1 MAKVAIVFFSGEGHT
16 RKQAEA
22 VADGVRKVEGAEVE
36 VLAISQE
43 GNLPYGAWGILE
55 SADAI
60 IYGSPTYMGAP
71 PWQFKKFA
79 DDSVAAWSS
88 MAWKDQMAAGF
99 TNSATVNGDKWS
111 TIAYFWTLSQQHGQ
125 VWIGLGM
132 HSKNRMRDGPDDINW
147 TGGYAG
153 AMAISPGDASP
164 DEAPRKGDLDTA
176 SLLGRR
182 VGEFTLGLNRR
193 NAGQRIFVPN
203 PDRQNVS

>member
-1 MAKVAIVFFSGEGHT
+1 MSKIAIVYFSGEGHT
-16 RKQAEA
+16 GKQAEA
-22 VADGVRKVEGAEVE
+22 VADGARKIEGAEIE
-36 VLAISQE
+36 VLSISQE
-43 GNLPYGAWGILE
+43 GNLPDWAWGDLE
-55 SADAI
+55 AADAI

-71 PWQFKKFA
+71 SWQFKRFA

-99 TNSATVNGDKWS
+99 TNSATVNGDKWN

-125 VWIGLGM
+125 VWVGLGM
-132 HSKNRMRDGPDDINW
+132 HSKNHLKDGPNDVNW

-164 DEAPRKGDLDTA
+164 DEAPRKGDLETA

-182 VGEFTLGLNRR
+182 VAEFTSGINHRKARHRSLAT
-193 NAGQRIFVPN
+193 NACL
-203 PDRQNVS
+203 